1 MGLPRCPFSLHEKLM
16 IRRASNRKP
25 AMRRNDIYK
34 LPIKRMLIGLIN
46 FPPSTSVRNNKIA
59 LLYVF
64 DRHQSPIRHH
74 TSLRALKPRERAVSA
89 VDRTK
94 IVHEKAERV
103 DVLKLRVVVETR
115 RFLPV
120 EVLVHGL
127 EVELERPV
135 GPLLRSDGLGVV
147 PHDDAS
153 RCLWIE
159 QGKRLLVGNS
169 QHGPRILP
177 ENHHVELRLVEQRLV
192 VERGLASAAY
202 EKRDW
207 RPLLFLIF

>member
-1 MGLPRCPFSLHEKLM
+1 
-16 IRRASNRKP
+16 
-25 AMRRNDIYK
+25 MRRNDIYK

-74 TSLRALKPRERAVSA
+74 TSLRMEAKKYLVRLRILFQHPLYNFYRVIPAQAYSLCWHASRRALKPRERAVSA

-135 GPLLRSDGLGVV
+135 GPLLRRDGLGVV

-153 RCLWIE
+153 R
-159 QGKRLLVGNS
+159 
-169 QHGPRILP
+169 
-177 ENHHVELRLVEQRLV
+177 
-192 VERGLASAAY
+192 
-202 EKRDW
+202 
-207 RPLLFLIF
+207 